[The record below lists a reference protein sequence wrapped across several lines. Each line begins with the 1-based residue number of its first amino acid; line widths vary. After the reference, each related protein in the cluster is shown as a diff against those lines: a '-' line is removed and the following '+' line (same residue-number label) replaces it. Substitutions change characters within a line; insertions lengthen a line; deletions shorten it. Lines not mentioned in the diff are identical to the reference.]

1 MITEFHKKI
10 TKNHA
15 VLVLGEDHQGAWAN
29 TKDANEALQEILTWF
44 KEKKLPITCWHEGEA
59 ADGPSESF
67 EAFMRYVKQKNS
79 NIRITVK
86 SWEPPFNTVANKEEA
101 IANCLLAGD
110 ADAFQRQLGR
120 GIFIEELLKTRNW
133 LPSSFTETVSKK
145 DIENIVSKGIHKNRY
160 LQLLQNKITRPV
172 LDEWFDLREEAFE
185 NPSSKL
191 YKIIDKIQ
199 EKRERKVSQLMKTQS
214 GIYLI
219 GDGHIPTMRKRNLL
233 P

>member
-10 TKNHA
+10 TKNNA

-29 TKDANEALQEILTWF
+29 TKDTNEALQEIIIWF
-44 KEKKLPITCWHEGEA
+44 KEKNIPITCWHEGE
-59 ADGPSESF
+59 DGPSLSF
-67 EAFMRYVKQKNS
+67 EAFMRYVKQKNP
-79 NIRITVK
+79 NIRTMVK
-86 SWEPPFNTVANKEEA
+86 SWEPPFNTVTNKEEA
-101 IANCLLAGD
+101 ITVCLLAGD
-110 ADAFQRQLGR
+110 ANAFQKQLGR

-133 LPSSFTETVSKK
+133 FPSSFTATVSKK
-145 DIENIVSKGIHKNRY
+145 EIEDVVSKGIHKDRY
-160 LQLLQNKITRPV
+160 LELLQKKITKQV

-185 NPSSKL
+185 NTSSKL
-191 YKIIDKIQ
+191 YTIMNKPQ

-219 GDGHIPTMRKRNLL
+219 GESHIPTMRKRSLL